1 MARNRRRVD
10 RSESARRLKSAGGR
24 VLRVLAI
31 ASGVF
36 AGLTG
41 VGYGGLTAYTWL
53 THSPRFGISSIA
65 VEGSQRASNEEL
77 IRLSGLQLG
86 QNIFKADL
94 SSAAQQVATERWVK
108 TASVERKSTTDVRI
122 RVEERQPSVLVD
134 LGNLYIADTEG
145 QIFKRVD
152 RDRLDLPVV
161 SGITRQSYEQDPDG
175 TRDALLEAEKL
186 ADDYRT
192 RGLEADG
199 PLEEISIDPDRAL
212 SLVVAGGA
220 QTILLG
226 VAPFEEKLERL
237 RTIRA
242 ELKKRGV
249 AAEVIHLESQ
259 ARPNWVAVKLA
270 PAVADASHPR
280 VPAQARRN

>member
-86 QNIFKADL
+86 QNIFKADVCFSRPAGGHGAL
-94 SSAAQQVATERWVK
+94 GKDRLGGAQEHHRRPDPRGGAPAQRAGGPGKPLHR
-108 TASVERKSTTDVRI
+108 RHRGPD
-122 RVEERQPSVLVD
+122 
-134 LGNLYIADTEG
+134 
-145 QIFKRVD
+145 FKRVD
-152 RDRLDLPVV
+152 WDRLDLPVV

-280 VPAQARRN
+280 APAQARRN